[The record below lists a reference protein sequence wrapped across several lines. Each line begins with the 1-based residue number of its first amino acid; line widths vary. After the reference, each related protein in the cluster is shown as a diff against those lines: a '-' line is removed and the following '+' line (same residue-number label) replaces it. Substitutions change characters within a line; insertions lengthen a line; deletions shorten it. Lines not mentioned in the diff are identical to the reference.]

1 MFGQMFGQMFG
12 MSRLQLYVLRH
23 VVLWIVT
30 FLLVFASMELLI
42 DFVSISRDI
51 GARVDISP
59 AGVARLTLM
68 KAPAV
73 LLVLLPF
80 VFLGGALAAYVTLNR
95 RSELTAMRAA
105 GVSAWRFI
113 FPAAAL
119 AFLCGIVT
127 TTVVNPA
134 ASRLNALYETERAD
148 LMRDYLPGAGPKEV
162 WLREGKDRSQ
172 VVIHAKSYTEGG
184 LLKDVSAF
192 FYLVDNQGV
201 PQFQRRVEAREAR
214 LGPAGL
220 VLTDVKSAR
229 PGGFE
234 ERSDSLTL
242 PSRIHDP
249 SGLMR
254 ASSADQVSF
263 WDLPGEIRRAR
274 DAGLTSTAYQIQL
287 QQLIAAPVL
296 YTAMAVLAAA
306 FSLRL
311 MRLGGLAG
319 MAGAGVAIGFA
330 FFFINAL
337 CGALGRSGVIPTYAA
352 AWAPPA
358 LALLSGL
365 SLLCYTEDG

>member
-1 MFGQMFGQMFG
+1 MPG
-12 MSRLQLYVLRH
+12 RLQLYVLRQ

-30 FLLVFASMELLI
+30 FFLVFASMELLI
-42 DFVSISRDI
+42 DFVAISRDV

-80 VFLGGALAAYVTLNR
+80 VFLGGTLAAYVTLNR

-113 FPAAAL
+113 FPAAAT
-119 AFLCGIVT
+119 AFLCGVAAT
-127 TTVVNPA
+127 TLVNPA
-134 ASRLNALYETERAD
+134 ASRLNARYESERSD
-148 LMRDYLPGAGPKEV
+148 LMKDYLPGAAPKEI
-162 WLREGKDRSQ
+162 WLREGKDRNQ
-172 VVIHAKSYTEGG
+172 VVIHARSGADGG
-184 LLKDVSAF
+184 VLKDVSAF
-192 FYLVDNQGV
+192 FYLVDDQGV

-214 LGPAGL
+214 VGKGGL
-220 VLTDVKSAR
+220 VMSDVRSAR

-234 ERSDSLTL
+234 ERSGSLL
-242 PSRIHDP
+242 VPVQIRDP
-249 SGLMR
+249 AALLRTGGP
-254 ASSADQVSF
+254 DQISF
-263 WDLPGEIRRAR
+263 WDLPSAIRRAQ

-287 QQLIAAPVL
+287 QQLLAVPLL

-319 MAGAGVAIGFA
+319 MVGSGIAIGFA
-330 FFFINAL
+330 LYFLNAL

-352 AWAPPA
+352 AWATPA